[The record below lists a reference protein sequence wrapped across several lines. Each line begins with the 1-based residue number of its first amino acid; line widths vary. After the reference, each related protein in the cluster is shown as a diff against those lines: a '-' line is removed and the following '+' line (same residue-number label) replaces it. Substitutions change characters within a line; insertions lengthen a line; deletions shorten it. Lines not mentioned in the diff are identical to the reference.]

1 MARKKVASSGYQ
13 YVKGRSWAKGVIS
26 EDEQP
31 RKRPKIDAEE
41 RACEV
46 KHLQDNL
53 DTLTSSLR
61 YKQQMLEKA
70 HTLNSFEQCDEIS
83 GQY

>member
-1 MARKKVASSGYQ
+1 MASSGYQ
-13 YVKGRSWAKGVIS
+13 YVKRRSWAKGVIS

-46 KHLQDNL
+46 D
-53 DTLTSSLR
+53 R
-61 YKQQMLEKA
+61 
-70 HTLNSFEQCDEIS
+70 
-83 GQY
+83 